1 MRPDLA
7 LARRA
12 LVQLDRQ
19 ERGIN
24 SPPQTQIAR
33 NTARIPAPVD
43 PQVRPA
49 SAPAGDEVLLPP
61 LPPLPPVAT
70 PKLPSRSLPAH

>member
-19 ERGIN
+19 ERGIA
-24 SPPQTQIAR
+24 SQPATSIAR
-33 NTARIPAPVD
+33 NTAKVGPPRTVD
-43 PQVRPA
+43 PQVARTSA
-49 SAPAGDEVLLPP
+49 STTGQTLLPP
-61 LPPLPPVAT
+61 LPPLPPPQPTSGA
-70 PKLPSRSLPAH
+70 RR